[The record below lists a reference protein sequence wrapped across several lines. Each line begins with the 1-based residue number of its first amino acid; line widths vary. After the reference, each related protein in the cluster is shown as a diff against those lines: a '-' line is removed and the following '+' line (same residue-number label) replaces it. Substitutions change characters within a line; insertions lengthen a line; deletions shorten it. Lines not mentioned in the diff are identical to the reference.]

1 MAHTLASGGT
11 SEIASYHSRSR
22 SLDQTTSGAIDE
34 ECPDPEVRITR
45 TQTLHR
51 NPRPKSTY
59 DPDTQMSPAP
69 TSPSDWEARAKVLR
83 DEINR
88 EHLSL
93 KRLEALAED
102 LPKLK
107 RQSESRQQDSGHHHN
122 AKDSRRRSSSNRQSE
137 DLHSTSRVIENLQ
150 ATADMLKRD
159 LHAQR
164 EMARQETSSREALGK
179 RCEILESTNDTL
191 KRQVDMLTRLLERKE
206 RRIEELEG
214 TIETKNDKIER
225 LEQDVRA
232 HDTCKLRQEHLEAE
246 ISRLETAYSAVL
258 ESARRVK
265 DRCTSDISAIAE
277 KISNLENERQRDG
290 ERAGLLATKVAE
302 QAAERE
308 RLAKLQGH
316 AAELRQKNL
325 RQIEAAFADMK
336 KEIAD
341 SDSGMTRKVNNALRA
356 IDALERQY
364 IQLSKTQKHA

>member
-1 MAHTLASGGT
+1 
-11 SEIASYHSRSR
+11 
-22 SLDQTTSGAIDE
+22 
-34 ECPDPEVRITR
+34 
-45 TQTLHR
+45 
-51 NPRPKSTY
+51 
-59 DPDTQMSPAP
+59 
-69 TSPSDWEARAKVLR
+69 
-83 DEINR
+83 
-88 EHLSL
+88 
-93 KRLEALAED
+93 
-102 LPKLK
+102 
-107 RQSESRQQDSGHHHN
+107 
-122 AKDSRRRSSSNRQSE
+122 
-137 DLHSTSRVIENLQ
+137 
-150 ATADMLKRD
+150 
-159 LHAQR
+159 
-164 EMARQETSSREALGK
+164 
-179 RCEILESTNDTL
+179 
-191 KRQVDMLTRLLERKE
+191 MLTRLLERKE

-232 HDTCKLRQEHLEAE
+232 HDTCKLRQEHMEAE

-265 DRCTSDISAIAE
+265 DRCTSDISAISE
-277 KISNLENERQRDG
+277 KITNLESERQRDG

-316 AAELRQKNL
+316 AAELRQRHLK
-325 RQIEAAFADMK
+325 QIEAAFADMK